1 MTGVTVE
8 RVDKYRQTRDFSST
22 AEPAG
27 DAAATRPASRFVV
40 QEHHARRLHWDFRLE
55 HEGVLVSW
63 ALPRGVP
70 ATPEEQLPAAR
81 TEDHPLEYLGFE
93 GTIPAGSYGAGEV
106 TIWDSGA
113 YECERF
119 EEGKVVVRLHGER
132 VRGRYALYQM
142 DGDDWRIHRM
152 DPPEDPAREPLP
164 ELIVPMFAR
173 LGALPHEQERY
184 GFEVKWDGIRAI
196 GYWEPGR
203 WRLESRNLHDITAAW
218 PELRAIGR
226 QLGSRSVV
234 LDGEIVA
241 FDEHGRP
248 SFERLQPRMHLRGDA
263 AVRRRADEI
272 PAVYIVFD
280 LLWLDGQSLMA
291 AAYEERRRHLEA
303 LKLEGPAWR
312 TPGYH
317 RGEGSALLAASRE
330 QGLEGIVAKR
340 LDSHYE
346 PGRRT
351 PAWVKVKHTNRQEL
365 VVGGWLRA
373 DMGRSHALGAL
384 LVGHWEGEPPRL
396 RYVGK
401 VGIGYSEA
409 DRAMLREKLL
419 PLERDESPFTGRQ
432 PVKNAIFVDPVLVAE
447 IDFHERTASGMLR
460 HPSYKGLR
468 DDVDA
473 RDVVLEDG
481 SRSDREQRTRPERI
495 ARGATTVE
503 VDGRP
508 LRLTNLGKVLY
519 PRAGF
524 TKAAVL
530 DYYARIAPTLLPHI
544 RGRPMTLKRY
554 PDGVEGP
561 HFYDK
566 HCAGRPDWLPTAP
579 MWSDRKRDEIHFC
592 RIDDTAALIWS
603 VNHGNLEMHPLL
615 SVVPD
620 LGTPT
625 TLAFDLDPGEPAGP
639 LDAAEIALVLRDM
652 LAGVG
657 LQTWAKS
664 SGSRGVQV
672 YAPLNC
678 DTSFDAAKQFARSVA
693 EVMANR
699 MGDRVVARMDKRLRA
714 GKVLVDWSQNDRHKS
729 TVAAYSLRAKLERPT
744 VSIPLSWAELQAAV
758 DRGAARELLVGPD
771 DALDRVRDHG
781 DLFAP
786 VLSTVQR
793 LPGPAL

>member
-1 MTGVTVE
+1 MGRSQSMAVQRDVE
-8 RVDKYRQTRDFSST
+8 
-22 AEPAG
+22 
-27 DAAATRPASRFVV
+27 AAARFVV
-40 QEHHARRLHWDFRLE
+40 QEHHAKRLHWDFRLE
-55 HEGVLVSW
+55 HEGVLASW

-70 ATPEEQLPAAR
+70 ATPEEHLPAAR

-93 GTIPAGSYGAGEV
+93 GSIPAGNYGAGKV
-106 TIWDSGA
+106 SVWDSGT

-119 EEGKVVVRLHGER
+119 EEAKIVVRLQGER
-132 VRGRYALYQM
+132 VRGRYALYRIR
-142 DGDDWRIHRM
+142 DDDWRIHRM
-152 DPPEDPAREPLP
+152 DAPEDPARAPLP
-164 ELIVPMFAR
+164 ERIVPMFAR
-173 LGALPHEQERY
+173 LDGLPRDEELY
-184 GFEVKWDGIRAI
+184 GFEIKWDGIRAI

-203 WRLESRNLHDITAAW
+203 LRLESRNLHDITAAW

-226 QLGSRSVV
+226 QLGSNAAV

-241 FDEHGRP
+241 FDDQGRP

-263 AVRRRADEI
+263 AVRRRAQEI

-280 LLWLDGQSLMA
+280 LLWLDGHSLMEA
-291 AAYEERRRHLEA
+291 PYAERRRRLEA
-303 LKLEGPAWR
+303 LELEGPAWR
-312 TPGYH
+312 TPSYH
-317 RGEGSALLAASRE
+317 PGDGAALLAASRE

-340 LDSHYE
+340 LDSRYE

-351 PAWVKVKHTNRQEL
+351 PAWIKVKHTNRQEL
-365 VVGGWLRA
+365 VIGGWLRA
-373 DMGRSHALGAL
+373 DMGRSQALGAL

-409 DRAMLREKLL
+409 DRAILREKLL
-419 PLERDESPFTGRQ
+419 PLERAESPFSGRQ

-447 IDFHERTASGMLR
+447 IDFYERTASGMLR

-468 DDVDA
+468 NDVDA
-473 RDVVLEDG
+473 RDVVLENADAG
-481 SRSDREQRTRPERI
+481 SDREHRSASARI
-495 ARGATTVE
+495 GRGATTVE
-503 VDGRP
+503 VDGRK
-508 LRLTNLGKVLY
+508 LQLTNLRKVLY
-519 PRAGF
+519 PRAEF

-544 RGRPMTLKRY
+544 RGRPITLKRY

-566 HCAGRPDWLPTAP
+566 HCVGRPDWLATAP
-579 MWSDRKRDEIHFC
+579 MWSDRKGEEIEFC
-592 RIDDTAALIWS
+592 RLDDTAALIWS
-603 VNHGNLEMHPLL
+603 VNYGNLEMHPLL
-615 SVVPD
+615 SVARD
-620 LGTPT
+620 LDTPT

-639 LDAAEIALVLRDM
+639 LEAAEIALVLRDM

-657 LQTWAKS
+657 LETWPKS

-672 YAPLNC
+672 YAPLNSEA
-678 DTSFDAAKQFARSVA
+678 SFDAAKQFARSVA
-693 EVMANR
+693 EVMASR
-699 MGDRVVARMDKRLRA
+699 MPDRVVARMDKRLRA

-744 VSIPLSWAELQAAV
+744 VSIPLSWAELEGAV
-758 DRGAARELLVGPD
+758 DRGSASDLLVGPD
-771 DALDRVRDHG
+771 GALERVSDQG

-786 VLSTVQR
+786 VLTTVQR
-793 LPGPAL
+793 LPIAPTRR